1 MYFLSMTLRQAARL
15 LETCEYPID
24 ARTLRDTHGEFAIE
38 HPDGNETLDAV
49 LARSGDSEFADATE
63 AQLALYGAVGE
74 AAIGRKGY
82 SDRDPDPMGT
92 TTDAVTF

>member
-1 MYFLSMTLRQAARL
+1 MTLRQAARL
-15 LETCEYPID
+15 LEDCDYPLD
-24 ARTLRDTHGEFAIE
+24 CGTLQELHGEFSIE
-38 HPDGNETLDAV
+38 HPEGSESLGAV
-49 LARSGDSEFADATE
+49 LERSGDSEFQDAME

-92 TTDAVTF
+92 ATDVVSF